1 MRWYQRSLLLLC
13 LAGFLSGCSNIDLSD
28 VATTAGASAGAV
40 GAAVLTTNPAGILVG
55 TVAGGAAGAALVED
69 STDPV
74 DACIENPEVCETVS
88 FWHAVEDF
96 VHWIIG
102 GGVLLIITA
111 WLLPGPQA
119 LWRRRD
125 DNANNSSRRTRQGR
139 FGRR

>member
-1 MRWYQRSLLLLC
+1 MIWLRKSLLILWVGSLVS
-13 LAGFLSGCSNIDLSD
+13 ACSAIDLSD
-28 VATTAGASAGAV
+28 IATTAGAGAGAV
-40 GAAVLTTNPAGILVG
+40 GTAVLTTNPAGILVG
-55 TVAGGAAGAALVED
+55 TVAGGVAGAALVED

-125 DNANNSSRRTRQGR
+125 DNSNNSSRRTRQGR
-139 FGRR
+139 FDSR